1 MFAVVVDHFEITP
14 SALLFMTKNGHLKD
28 GVWYWEGLQDPSVAA
43 SHLLDEEGQDGIL
56 RWDAARSG
64 FYDTSPYYGKKCYI
78 TCIGETLCIVDPD
91 APSIGGE
98 NLTPI
103 SFNSS

>member
-1 MFAVVVDHFEITP
+1 MYGVVVDHFEITP
-14 SALLFMTKNGHLKD
+14 FALLFMARNGHLEG
-28 GVWYWEGLQDPSVAA
+28 GVWYWEELQDPSAA
-43 SHLLDEEGQDGIL
+43 APHLLDEEGEDGIL

-64 FYDTSPYYGKKCYI
+64 FYDTSPYYGGERPYI
-78 TCIGETLCIVDPD
+78 TCIGETLYIVDPD

-103 SFNSS
+103 TR

>member
-1 MFAVVVDHFEITP
+1 MYGVVVDHFEITP
-14 SALLFMTKNGHLKD
+14 SALLFMARNGYLKD
-28 GVWYWEGLQDPSVAA
+28 GVWYWEGLQDPLTAA
-43 SHLLDEEGQDGIL
+43 SHLLDEEGGGIL

-64 FYDTSPYYGKKCYI
+64 FYDTNPYYEGRCPYI
-78 TCIGETLCIVDPD
+78 TYMGETLYIVDPD

-103 SFNSS
+103 TR

>member
-1 MFAVVVDHFEITP
+1 MSGVVVDHFEIAP
-14 SALLFMTKNGHLKD
+14 SALLFMARNGHLRD
-28 GVWYWEGLQDPSVAA
+28 GVWYWEGLQDPFTAA
-43 SHLLDEEGQDGIL
+43 FYLLDEEEEDML

-64 FYDTSPYYGKKCYI
+64 FYDTNPYYEGKRPYI
-78 TCIGETLCIVDPD
+78 TCMGETLYIVDLD

-103 SFNSS
+103 TK

>member
-1 MFAVVVDHFEITP
+1 MYGVVVDHFEITP
-14 SALLFMTKNGHLKD
+14 SALLFMARNGYLKD
-28 GVWYWEGLQDPSVAA
+28 GVWYWEGLQDPLTAA
-43 SHLLDEEGQDGIL
+43 SHLLDEEGEDEIL

-64 FYDTSPYYGKKCYI
+64 FYDTPSYCAEKCYI
-78 TCIGETLCIVDPD
+78 TCMGETLYIVDPD

-103 SFNSS
+103 TR